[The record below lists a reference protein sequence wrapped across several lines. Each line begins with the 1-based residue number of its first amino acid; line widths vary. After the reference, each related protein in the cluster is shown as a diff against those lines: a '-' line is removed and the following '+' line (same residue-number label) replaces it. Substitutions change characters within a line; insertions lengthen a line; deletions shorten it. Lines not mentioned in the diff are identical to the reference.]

1 MLPMLMNIALTIS
14 IRVGAVLFLVLWLWH
29 PLELV
34 FTRALHCPAHFIY
47 ARWLWLFCKK
57 CNKCK
62 YCKTS
67 ANNKFAWPCWCQGL
81 LGNVWA
87 MNWKKYHLLCNFIK
101 LQMAIQTNGNSDDL
115 LRTSVPA
122 MDIGS
127 NQCQT
132 SAMTKCK
139 WKLQFHWEKTARTEL
154 RNQKSYCVTRFVS
167 ESEWSQKQWQKPIST
182 FEMRAGILFFQ
193 SHVSRQEREFLS
205 FSLMLRY
212 ENKNCSCWESR
223 LRQFL
228 QECFP
233 IGTDKKC
240 QD

>member
-34 FTRALHCPAHFIY
+34 FTRALHCPTHFIY

-67 ANNKFAWPCWCQGL
+67 ANNKFAWPFWCQGL

-87 MNWKKYHLLCNFIK
+87 MNWKKYQLLCNFIK

-139 WKLQFHWEKTARTEL
+139 WKLQFHWEKNNLLLEHSSKTRNHIASASIETDIGLKYDWYRTDIWL
-154 RNQKSYCVTRFVS
+154 
-167 ESEWSQKQWQKPIST
+167 I
-182 FEMRAGILFFQ
+182 
-193 SHVSRQEREFLS
+193 
-205 FSLMLRY
+205 
-212 ENKNCSCWESR
+212 
-223 LRQFL
+223 
-228 QECFP
+228 
-233 IGTDKKC
+233 
-240 QD
+240 

>member
-1 MLPMLMNIALTIS
+1 MLPMLMNIAIIVALTIS

-101 LQMAIQTNGNSDDL
+101 LEIAIQTNGNSDNL

-139 WKLQFHWEKTARTEL
+139 WKQFHWEKTTRTEL

-167 ESEWSQKQWQKPIST
+167 ESVFCPHAKTLIW
-182 FEMRAGILFFQ
+182 L
-193 SHVSRQEREFLS
+193 H
-205 FSLMLRY
+205 
-212 ENKNCSCWESR
+212 SC
-223 LRQFL
+223 FH
-228 QECFP
+228 
-233 IGTDKKC
+233 
-240 QD
+240 